1 MKRVNEQPR
10 DSELSGDD
18 SAAESD
24 DSLDELAD
32 HIDKSGRRMSDE
44 SVFAEITHLK
54 KGLNNPSFA
63 SPADV
68 EIDVHETS
76 FTNDSFVKEPV
87 NPYPTKT
94 RGVKFA
100 VGEENKEKTS
110 RIRKT
115 GAWALTKKSALKKQ
129 TSTLS
134 VDFRLKLTSLL
145 SSE

>member
-1 MKRVNEQPR
+1 MNEQPR
-10 DSELSGDD
+10 DSESSGDG
-18 SAAESD
+18 SAVESD
-24 DSLDELAD
+24 DSLDQLAD

-63 SPADV
+63 SPAEV
-68 EIDVHETS
+68 EIDVNETS
-76 FTNDSFVKEPV
+76 FTNDSFAKEPV
-87 NPYPTKT
+87 NPYPTKS

-115 GAWALTKKSALKKQ
+115 GAWALTKKSALKKK
-129 TSTLS
+129 TSKVDLRFKINIFSLS
-134 VDFRLKLTSLL
+134 F
-145 SSE
+145 E

>member
-1 MKRVNEQPR
+1 MNEQPR
-10 DSELSGDD
+10 DSEISDDGSGVD
-18 SAAESD
+18 SD
-24 DSLDELAD
+24 DSLDQLAD

-68 EIDVHETS
+68 EIDINETS
-76 FTNDSFVKEPV
+76 FTNNSFAKEPV
-87 NPYPTKT
+87 NPYPTEP

-100 VGEENKEKTS
+100 VGEENKDKTS

-129 TSTLS
+129 TSTVHL
-134 VDFRLKLTSLL
+134 D
-145 SSE
+145 